1 MFIAGGATTP
11 KIPRLS
17 SIDPASFYNGKL
29 GNNSSMQ
36 RGRGRPPGAKN
47 KVPPE
52 AKAKSPKLGSKP
64 QGTAP
69 PPNTEVPKSPNKSS
83 KNGPIYHNAHKLHL
97 QQEKAKALA
106 AATASMASTSAT
118 AVIRGIVLIFMLILK
133 FQICRWASSNVVGII
148 CPPSCNRAN

>member
-1 MFIAGGATTP
+1 
-11 KIPRLS
+11 
-17 SIDPASFYNGKL
+17 
-29 GNNSSMQ
+29 MQ

-52 AKAKSPKLGSKP
+52 AKAKSPKLSSKP
-64 QGTAP
+64 QGTATL
-69 PPNTEVPKSPNKSS
+69 PNTEVPKSPNKSS

-118 AVIRGIVLIFMLILK
+118 AVHAPTPNTSENLSQADKIS
-133 FQICRWASSNVVGII
+133 QHQT
-148 CPPSCNRAN
+148 P

>member
-1 MFIAGGATTP
+1 
-11 KIPRLS
+11 
-17 SIDPASFYNGKL
+17 
-29 GNNSSMQ
+29 MQ

-52 AKAKSPKLGSKP
+52 AKAKSPKLNSKP
-64 QGTAP
+64 QGTATL
-69 PPNTEVPKSPNKSS
+69 PNTEVPKSPNKSS

-118 AVIRGIVLIFMLILK
+118 AVIRGIVLILMLILK
-133 FQICRWASSNVVGII
+133 FIVSPPFLALQKVLHII
-148 CPPSCNRAN
+148 LFFFK